1 MKDFKIYIT
10 IASLLMIGYLVAQYN
25 KPSPVNWQSTL
36 YRNDK
41 IPFGTYIL
49 YNQLKQLY
57 PGAQVVNT
65 NKSVYNVFHNDN
77 LQQGNYIIIAKKI
90 SLNKFDFDE
99 MLKYIKAGNSVF
111 MSAFEWQGHLADSLK
126 IETRAEYAKRNV
138 SLNFTNSRLKA
149 PNSYVF
155 NRDVAN
161 QYFASLD
168 TARATVI
175 GKNYADHCTFLSY
188 KFGKGTLY
196 LCATPA
202 VFTNYSL
209 LTKQGGDYAE
219 KALSY
224 MPGAKYI
231 YWDQYQNGDI
241 PEDIS
246 PLRVFFSNPSLQWA
260 YYLSLFSMVVFIIY
274 EVKRRQRI
282 IPVIEPLQNSTLE
295 FVTVVGQVY
304 YEKRNNANIA
314 HKKVLFLLEHI
325 RNHYR
330 LKTNKLDHEFID
342 TLSKKTGIDSQFAT
356 NLVNAINYISVQ
368 QQVTDWELINLN
380 KLIEKFYSQSGYNG
394 K

>member
-1 MKDFKIYIT
+1 
-10 IASLLMIGYLVAQYN
+10 
-25 KPSPVNWQSTL
+25 
-36 YRNDK
+36 
-41 IPFGTYIL
+41 
-49 YNQLKQLY
+49 
-57 PGAQVVNT
+57 
-65 NKSVYNVFHNDN
+65 
-77 LQQGNYIIIAKKI
+77 
-90 SLNKFDFDE
+90 
-99 MLKYIKAGNSVF
+99 
-111 MSAFEWQGHLADSLK
+111 
-126 IETRAEYAKRNV
+126 
-138 SLNFTNSRLKA
+138 
-149 PNSYVF
+149 
-155 NRDVAN
+155 
-161 QYFASLD
+161 
-168 TARATVI
+168 
-175 GKNYADHCTFLSY
+175 
-188 KFGKGTLY
+188 
-196 LCATPA
+196 
-202 VFTNYSL
+202 
-209 LTKQGGDYAE
+209 
-219 KALSY
+219 

-260 YYLSLFSMVVFIIY
+260 YYLSLFSMVVFILY

-314 HKKVLFLLEHI
+314 HKKVLFLLEQI

-342 TLSKKTGIDSQFAT
+342 TLYKKTGIDSQLAT

-380 KLIEKFYSQSGYNG
+380 KFIEKFYSQSGYNG